1 MARYFTIIQLALIV
15 AITYFGTFIFYRV
28 LTEKL
33 ETVPVFQASSDKQV
47 IPPTQPSEKNSG
59 SFKQYQTAIDRNLF
73 KATSTEPVKKDEKVD
88 LNTLQQTQLGLKL
101 WGTVYGM
108 AGKTYAV
115 IEETATRK
123 QHLFSIG
130 DEVQSASVE
139 MILREKVVLG
149 VKGKKEILKIEKP
162 AGGRGRVATKRESRT
177 SAPVPEE
184 SGAKDGKE
192 VVIQRSR
199 IDDAIQNVNQ
209 LMRHVRIRPHFTNGQ
224 PDGLKLTGVRPG
236 SIFTDIGFR
245 NGDIIT
251 GVNGKPIES
260 VDDALKFYSSLKSAD
275 NVDLQIRRRGAD
287 QTIQYRVED

>member
-28 LTEKL
+28 LIEKL
-33 ETVPVFQASSDKQV
+33 ETVPVFQASREKQV
-47 IPPTQPSEKNSG
+47 ITPTQPSEKNTG

-88 LNTLQQTQLGLKL
+88 VKTLEQTQLGLKL

-108 AGKTYAV
+108 TGKTYAV

-123 QHLFSIG
+123 QRLFSIG

-162 AGGRGRVATKRESRT
+162 AGGRGRVPAKRESPP
-177 SAPVPEE
+177 SAPAPEE
-184 SGAKDGKE
+184 PGAKDGKE

-209 LMRHVRIRPHFTNGQ
+209 LMKHVRIRPHFTNGQ
-224 PDGLKLTGVRPG
+224 PDGLRLTGVRPG

-251 GVNGKPIES
+251 GVNGKSIES
-260 VDDALKFYSSLKSAD
+260 VDDALKFYTSLKSAN